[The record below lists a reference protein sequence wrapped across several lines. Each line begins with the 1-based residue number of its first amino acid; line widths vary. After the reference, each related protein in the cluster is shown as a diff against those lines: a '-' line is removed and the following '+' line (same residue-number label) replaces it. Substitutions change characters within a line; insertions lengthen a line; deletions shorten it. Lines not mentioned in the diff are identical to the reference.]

1 MNEDPV
7 HDSNPHKKFHL
18 LESVIAGVGAFIG
31 LSLIGLIAQK
41 ADTMMIIAPF
51 GATAVL
57 LFSAPK
63 SPFSKPLN
71 IFGGYLI
78 ATVLGALVL
87 VYTDGGWLS
96 VGTGLGLTIMLMHL
110 AKVIHPPAGANFLIV
125 TQGHLS
131 YYLIEPLFLG
141 LITLIVIGIS
151 VDKIKARLRFVS

>member
-1 MNEDPV
+1 MHNT
-7 HDSNPHKKFHL
+7 KKTNFFHVS
-18 LESVIAGVGAFIG
+18 ESFIAGVGAFIG

-57 LFSAPK
+57 LFSAPH

-78 ATVLGALVL
+78 SAIIGVLVL
-87 VYTDGGWLS
+87 VYTDGGWFC
-96 VGTGLGLTIMLMHL
+96 VGTGLGLTIMLMHF

-131 YYLIEPLFLG
+131 FYLLAPLFVG
-141 LITLIVIGIS
+141 LICLIIVAIGIE
-151 VDKIKARLRFVS
+151 KIKKRVANR